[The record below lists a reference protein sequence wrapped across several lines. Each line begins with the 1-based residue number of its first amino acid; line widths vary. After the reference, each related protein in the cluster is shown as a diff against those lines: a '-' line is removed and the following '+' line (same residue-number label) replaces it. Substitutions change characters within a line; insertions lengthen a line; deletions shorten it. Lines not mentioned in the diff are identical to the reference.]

1 MKRSAASALTVLLCG
16 AMIAS
21 ASACATGVTYP
32 LTIDG
37 EKIRAGIYILKQQDA
52 VDSAKS
58 KLSEE
63 QPDLDTS
70 AEGFD
75 YKAQTVEGKSF
86 SDWVDAKTTETC
98 REYIAVERL
107 FSEYGLSVPQDKVSN
122 INSTASSLW
131 TEENMYAQ
139 YFYGVDILG
148 EYYEK
153 LGVGQQSFK
162 DVNMNDEKEDEL
174 FDYLY
179 GEGGPKEMPAAEID
193 AKLKE
198 GYAAVNYFE
207 YTISSG
213 DGAQHYA
220 DLVKET
226 SYEEAYRQYSE
237 ASEKEKI
244 LSEMASAQLSGEE
257 YTGKTVDEVSVELGE
272 TDSFM
277 QIISKDS
284 TTPSED
290 FVKQVFE
297 MADGE
302 VKVVSVTTGEG
313 DSAVTKE
320 YVVQK
325 ADVLTKPELTEN
337 YRNTVIHDAKNDEFE
352 AMLKEKGDSYSL
364 SVDSS
369 KSMYKIDKLLS

>member
-37 EKIRAGIYILKQQDA
+37 EQIRAGIYILKQQDA

-193 AKLKE
+193 AKIKE
-198 GYAAVNYFE
+198 NYAAISYFE
-207 YTISSG
+207 YTLTSG
-213 DGAQHYA
+213 EGAQHYA
-220 DLVKET
+220 DIAKDI
-226 SYEEAYRQYSE
+226 SYEEAYRQFSE
-237 ASEKEKI
+237 ASEREE
-244 LSEMASAQLSGEE
+244 LEAAVAAAAAAGEE
-257 YTGKTVDEVSVELGE
+257 YLGKNPDEVSAELGE
-272 TDSFM
+272 ADSFM
-277 QIISKDS
+277 QIVSADS

-290 FVKQVFE
+290 FIKQVFE
-297 MADGE
+297 MPDGE
-302 VKVVSVTTGEG
+302 IKVITVTTGEG
-313 DSAVTKE
+313 DSASTQE
-320 YVVQK
+320 YVVSK
-325 ADVLTKPELTEN
+325 ADVLTKPELTES
-337 YRNTVIHDAKNDEFE
+337 YRHTVVHDAKKDEFE
-352 AMLKEKGDSYSL
+352 ALIKEKGDSYSL

-369 KSMYKIDKLLS
+369 KTMYKIDKLLS